1 MPILAA
7 AAAPGAISWIRRRCR
22 CVSIPRIS
30 ARLSAP
36 IIATSPRWP
45 AGLPRLS
52 PNTWATASSS
62 ATRRRMG
69 TTRRAR
75 SRWAWRSSTRSAPSA
90 YRIARDSDEL
100 DAHPTH
106 TEHDHRRNE
115 PGDNRA
121 ADHEPVGERLGDA
134 VRHHDPTR
142 ADRKMGE
149 DEECA
154 EPIMRHE
161 ADVPLVL
168 DESGWRAR
176 RGDRSGVDAKICPC
190 EYEDRVHVAQHVKS
204 EVDARRDLKGV
215 EAVAGRC
222 GKPPNEEEPRAN
234 LEEEERDHQRLQDVV
249 AVHVPEHFHHRI
261 VRPFACGEHQVVG
274 DVERCYGAGGEDGNF
289 VAYINRWSAA
299 MPQPND
305 LSRSLVA
312 LDQDSTI
319 IAVVEL
325 SQSSWLVGGILPGI
339 ERQPRK
345 KLEPS
350 PERLLALLHRWRD
363 ESVRAGRT
371 ITRIAVAFEAGRDG
385 FWLARWLAARGVEA
399 HVIHPSSVAV
409 SREHR
414 RAKTDRLDTELL
426 KRGFLGWLRGERG
439 HCSMAR
445 VPTIAEE
452 DAKRPNRERE
462 CLVKERTR
470 LVNRMKGTLARLG
483 IRNFKPTLR
492 QAAEHLAALST
503 PEGSALPPNVTAELE
518 RDIARLRLVIGQI
531 KQLEEA
537 RRQRL
542 EEQPERGPHAMVR
555 LLARVVGIGIE
566 TADMLVN
573 EVLSRPLRD
582 RRAVARYA
590 GLTGAPDESGAK
602 RREQGL
608 AKAGNARVRRGM
620 IQLAWRFLRFQ
631 KNSALTQWY
640 QARTA
645 DRRGATRKTLIVA
658 LARKLLIALWRF
670 ATTGQTL
677 EGVVLRPAA

>member
-1 MPILAA
+1 
-7 AAAPGAISWIRRRCR
+7 
-22 CVSIPRIS
+22 V
-30 ARLSAP
+30 
-36 IIATSPRWP
+36 
-45 AGLPRLS
+45 
-52 PNTWATASSS
+52 
-62 ATRRRMG
+62 
-69 TTRRAR
+69 
-75 SRWAWRSSTRSAPSA
+75 
-90 YRIARDSDEL
+90 
-100 DAHPTH
+100 
-106 TEHDHRRNE
+106 
-115 PGDNRA
+115 
-121 ADHEPVGERLGDA
+121 
-134 VRHHDPTR
+134 
-142 ADRKMGE
+142 
-149 DEECA
+149 
-154 EPIMRHE
+154 
-161 ADVPLVL
+161 
-168 DESGWRAR
+168 
-176 RGDRSGVDAKICPC
+176 
-190 EYEDRVHVAQHVKS
+190 
-204 EVDARRDLKGV
+204 
-215 EAVAGRC
+215 
-222 GKPPNEEEPRAN
+222 
-234 LEEEERDHQRLQDVV
+234 
-249 AVHVPEHFHHRI
+249 
-261 VRPFACGEHQVVG
+261 
-274 DVERCYGAGGEDGNF
+274 
-289 VAYINRWSAA
+289 
-299 MPQPND
+299 
-305 LSRSLVA
+305 
-312 LDQDSTI
+312 
-319 IAVVEL
+319 
-325 SQSSWLVGGILPGI
+325 LPGI

-385 FWLARWLAARGVEA
+385 FWLARWLEARGVEA

-445 VPTIAEE
+445 VPTLAEE

-483 IRNFKPTLR
+483 IRNFRPTLR
-492 QAAEHLAALST
+492 NAAEHLAALST
-503 PEGSALPPNVTAELE
+503 PEGSPLPPNVAAELE

-531 KQLEEA
+531 KQIEEA

-645 DRRGATRKTLIVA
+645 DRRGATRKTMIVA

-670 ATTGQTL
+670 VTIGEPL
-677 EGVVLRPAA
+677 DGVTLRPAS